1 MSKPVLKTVQQVRE
15 DLDKQGISIAEFART
30 HDLDLRA
37 VYLVLGGRNKGRRGD
52 AHKAAVALGLK
63 AGTCL
68 LYTSPSPRD
77 KRQSR
82 MPSSA

>member
-30 HDLDLRA
+30 NDLDLRA

-63 AGTCL
+63 AGTVDTAL
-68 LYTSPSPRD
+68 N
-77 KRQSR
+77 
-82 MPSSA
+82 